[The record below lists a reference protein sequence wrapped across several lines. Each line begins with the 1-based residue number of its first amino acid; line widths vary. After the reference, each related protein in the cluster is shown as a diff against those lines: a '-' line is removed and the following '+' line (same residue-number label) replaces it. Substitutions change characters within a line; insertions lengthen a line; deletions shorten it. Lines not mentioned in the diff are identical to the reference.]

1 MRVLVV
7 LLSIVVLASCQE
19 KESATPSWP
28 GYYTGWMT
36 KGSFADSIRVDLEMR
51 DSVLIGTFSSLAQN
65 AVGIPLQNLRTSN
78 DSIYF
83 ELRSDRYQYLF
94 ESRWEDGDLVGAM
107 KVDTSGMSF
116 RLKASEQVAIEKMG
130 ADIGFLTPDSL
141 ELQGT
146 IFLPDAAPKAG
157 IFFVASSG
165 PAGRQGTLAD
175 ALYLTGQG
183 YAVFH
188 YDKRGTGYSQ
198 GDWYTASME
207 TLLSDDQLA
216 LDRFIEL
223 SGLDAGQ
230 IGLMGSSQGA
240 AKIPALL
247 TARPEL
253 GFGVLIS
260 CPGGSLLESDLNFW
274 RNRNQGRLG
283 DDLDAASAIQ
293 SAVFDY
299 LAGKQSD
306 RAALEQTLQVASEND
321 WFEAIWVPNLDQWQ
335 TDPKMTYSPK
345 PYLKEVEQPLLVV
358 QGEADIVI
366 PKNSGEVLQQEL
378 AAGKKP
384 PVTFVSLPNADHG
397 MYFNGPSDFP
407 YWRNKHPDFYPTIMQ
422 WLQQNP
428 WSK

>member
-1 MRVLVV
+1 MRILVV
-7 LLSIVVLASCQE
+7 LLTIVALASCQQ
-19 KESATPSWP
+19 KEYEAPSWP
-28 GYYTGWMT
+28 GHYTGWMT

-51 DSVLIGTFSSLAQN
+51 DSVLFGTFSSLAQN

-83 ELRSDRYQYLF
+83 ELRSDRFQYLF
-94 ESRWEDGDLVGAM
+94 ESRWENGDMVGDM

-116 RLKASEQVAIEKMG
+116 RLQASEQVAIEKMG
-130 ADIGFLTPDSL
+130 TDIGFLTPDSL

-146 IFLPDAAPKAG
+146 IFLPDTTPKAG

-175 ALYLTGQG
+175 ALYFTGQG

-207 TLLSDDQLA
+207 TLLNDDQLA

-223 SGLDAGQ
+223 SDLEPGQ

-247 TARPEL
+247 TAMPEL
-253 GFGVLIS
+253 GFGMLIS

-274 RNRNQGRLG
+274 RNRNQERLG
-283 DDLDAASAIQ
+283 DDLGAAAEIQ

-299 LAGKQSD
+299 LAGKNND
-306 RAALEQTLQVASEND
+306 RVALEQTLQAASDND

-345 PYLKEVEQPLLVV
+345 LYLKDVGQPLLIV

-366 PKNSGEVLQQEL
+366 PANSGEVLQQEL
-378 AAGKKP
+378 AAGKNP
-384 PVTFVSLPNADHG
+384 SVDFVALPNADHG

-407 YWRNKHPDFYPTIMQ
+407 YWRNKHPDYYPTVMQ
-422 WLQQNP
+422 WLQQKQ